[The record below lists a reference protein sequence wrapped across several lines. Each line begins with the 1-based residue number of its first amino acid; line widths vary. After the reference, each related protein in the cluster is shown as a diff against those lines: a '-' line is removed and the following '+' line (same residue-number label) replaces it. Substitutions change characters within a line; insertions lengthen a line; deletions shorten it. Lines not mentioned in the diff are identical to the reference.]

1 MTSGAATAMAKL
13 DLCLVDNHRREHD
26 CRRVQ
31 VDFPVQLQLQ
41 QTAYAARAVEMCA
54 AGITLSG
61 HLPASLGDQI
71 ELRIAFPGRSKPM
84 EASGV
89 VRQVN
94 DGSIRCE
101 YWAANSYEQQFLD
114 SFVSACARRQ
124 ELRKNGCEHR
134 N

>member
-1 MTSGAATAMAKL
+1 MAKI

-31 VDFPVQLQLQ
+31 VDFAVQLQLQ
-41 QTAYAARAVEMCA
+41 QTSYVARAVEMCGAGMTLTGHVPA
-54 AGITLSG
+54 A
-61 HLPASLGDQI
+61 LGDTV

-89 VRQVN
+89 VQQTN

-124 ELRKNGCEHR
+124 ELRKSACEHR

>member
-1 MTSGAATAMAKL
+1 MCGAGM
-13 DLCLVDNHRREHD
+13 
-26 CRRVQ
+26 
-31 VDFPVQLQLQ
+31 
-41 QTAYAARAVEMCA
+41 
-54 AGITLSG
+54 TLSG
-61 HLPASLGDQI
+61 HLPASLGDQVQ
-71 ELRIAFPGRSKPM
+71 LQIAFPGRSKPM
-84 EASGV
+84 EASGI
-89 VRQVN
+89 VRQIN